1 MGPPNLGRLISS
13 NASGFI
19 PKNIPP
25 LYLQLCASRG
35 SNDEDPSPAACR
47 LWLHRL
53 LIRKKNGRR
62 KTPRYCSPR
71 AAYVESTRESDG
83 QEKLRGECRQLVDS
97 GAVRAGSSTRIG
109 CRDPTTGRCQVSAR
123 CGLSKSRTEREVR
136 KWGRKRIRRK
146 GASTCFFRG
155 LLRVLLE
162 RKQCHSALFLH
173 LRDGI

>member
-1 MGPPNLGRLISS
+1 MGPPIWGDSSPATLPDSSPKIFLLSISS
-13 NASGFI
+13 CVQAVA
-19 PKNIPP
+19 PTTWTH
-25 LYLQLCASRG
+25 LQLLAGCG
-35 SNDEDPSPAACR
+35 SIACSSG
-47 LWLHRL
+47 
-53 LIRKKNGRR
+53 KNGRR

-71 AAYVESTRESDG
+71 AAYGESTRESDG